1 MYCSVPLWVVFFFKG
16 RKRFVYPSPV
26 KNSFFL
32 LLQLIALVLPPRAS
46 SRSSVSH
53 RCFAYVRKACVCSGL
68 EHLGLQK
75 PCISASGAAYE
86 FTATRMAERVQN

>member
-1 MYCSVPLWVVFFFKG
+1 M
-16 RKRFVYPSPV
+16 YPSPV

-32 LLQLIALVLPPRAS
+32 LLQLIVLVLPPCTS

-53 RCFAYVRKACVCSGL
+53 RCFAYVGKACVCSGV

-86 FTATRMAERVQN
+86 FTAIHMTERVQN